1 MKVLVADS
9 QPQVR
14 HALSIWIVGQL
25 GWDVVGESSDS
36 FDLLDKLNQ
45 LTPEVV
51 ILDRDLPGISTK
63 ELVAG
68 IRQDIKAIVIILLF
82 NSPLEQS
89 RSDKLDVDFF
99 VSKIDPP
106 ARMLDKLLKA
116 ERSLDSKSNKNQ
128 DGDLFNK
135 II

>member
-14 HALSIWIVGQL
+14 HALSVWIIGQL

-106 ARMLDKLLKA
+106 ARMLDTFLKA
-116 ERSLDSKSNKNQ
+116 ESWFESKSN
-128 DGDLFNK
+128 
-135 II
+135 

>member
-1 MKVLVADS
+1 MKVLVADP
-9 QPQVR
+9 QPTVR
-14 HALSIWIVGQL
+14 HALSVWIVGQL
-25 GWDVVGESSDS
+25 GWSVVGESSDS

-45 LTPEVV
+45 LVPEVV
-51 ILDRDLPGISTK
+51 IIDRDLPGISTK

-68 IRQDIKAIVIILLF
+68 IRQGSKAMVIILLS

-106 ARMLDKLLKA
+106 ARTLDTFLKA
-116 ERSLDSKSNKNQ
+116 ESWIESKSNKNQ
-128 DGDLFNK
+128 DGG
-135 II
+135 